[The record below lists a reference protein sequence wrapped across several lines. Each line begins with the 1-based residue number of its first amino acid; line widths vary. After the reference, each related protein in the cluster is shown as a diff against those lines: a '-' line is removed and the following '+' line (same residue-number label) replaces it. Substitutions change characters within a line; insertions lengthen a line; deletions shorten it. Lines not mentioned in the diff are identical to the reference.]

1 MQYIDVVDNRRLVSS
16 KNSVRIMSDY
26 GMADSKGRADM
37 RHDAPKMRHSTVAVA
52 SGFSDGCSF
61 EGKAFVLTPAVSS
74 AAKAGSRPPPIW
86 RRD

>member
-1 MQYIDVVDNRRLVSS
+1 VFLQKSNLPRFVSDLKNWPLVAHQIR
-16 KNSVRIMSDY
+16 VMSGY

-61 EGKAFVLTPAVSS
+61 DGRAFV
-74 AAKAGSRPPPIW
+74 
-86 RRD
+86 